1 MDAMFYIQASTKQQ
15 ASYIFSTLS
24 PKPTANCQLTDLQN
38 ETVVPSISPISLS
51 LNPWSINSQ
60 SRTREL
66 SMATHGLNLICA
78 VTDEH
83 TRQIVD
89 FCDNLGQ
96 QLKDPD
102 DKSAWVKLINS
113 ECALLNS
120 PRLYPVLLEP
130 ETPAQFEIFVPA
142 PEDGDHDTVIA
153 SVVEECFGDE
163 CRYRATDKAFAMSEK
178 PIIRLEAHFNDKRE
192 KVLELTF
199 SSFNLSLS
207 ASVYEHQ
214 LRHISLLCDDFG
226 VRLQG
231 RAGASCHIN
240 MRSAYRRLAHVGTG
254 SRPGDGSDV
263 RGYTSS
269 KEQKD
274 VKGLLDKSTRGS
286 ELVPARHGQQF
297 NGVLV
302 NATPA
307 PATTGFIYLS
317 HDFPEGQFMMTA
329 EVLHVGITPG
339 GIYYIETLDGYRFIV
354 TAFEKGLMNGL
365 REFLAVNEDY
375 FKYYRWS

>member
-142 PEDGDHDTVIA
+142 PEDGDHDTVIGLA
-153 SVVEECFGDE
+153 PIFP
-163 CRYRATDKAFAMSEK
+163 YTFYHLTHYWFAAADI
-178 PIIRLEAHFNDKRE
+178 PVANDTPVHYADAIRCNVRRPPQGSLP
-192 KVLELTF
+192 LLTRRV
-199 SSFNLSLS
+199 S
-207 ASVYEHQ
+207 A
-214 LRHISLLCDDFG
+214 
-226 VRLQG
+226 
-231 RAGASCHIN
+231 
-240 MRSAYRRLAHVGTG
+240 
-254 SRPGDGSDV
+254 
-263 RGYTSS
+263 
-269 KEQKD
+269 
-274 VKGLLDKSTRGS
+274 
-286 ELVPARHGQQF
+286 
-297 NGVLV
+297 
-302 NATPA
+302 
-307 PATTGFIYLS
+307 
-317 HDFPEGQFMMTA
+317 
-329 EVLHVGITPG
+329 
-339 GIYYIETLDGYRFIV
+339 
-354 TAFEKGLMNGL
+354 
-365 REFLAVNEDY
+365 
-375 FKYYRWS
+375 

>member
-51 LNPWSINSQ
+51 LNPWSI
-60 SRTREL
+60 
-66 SMATHGLNLICA
+66 CA
-78 VTDEH
+78 VTAEH

-89 FCDNLGQ
+89 FRDNLGQ

-163 CRYRATDKAFAMSEK
+163 CRYRTTDKAFAMSEK

-192 KVLELTF
+192 NVLELTF
-199 SSFNLSLS
+199 HFLRPCMNTSYVR
-207 ASVYEHQ
+207 VYYFAK
-214 LRHISLLCDDFG
+214 I
-226 VRLQG
+226 
-231 RAGASCHIN
+231 
-240 MRSAYRRLAHVGTG
+240 LA
-254 SRPGDGSDV
+254 
-263 RGYTSS
+263 
-269 KEQKD
+269 
-274 VKGLLDKSTRGS
+274 
-286 ELVPARHGQQF
+286 
-297 NGVLV
+297 
-302 NATPA
+302 
-307 PATTGFIYLS
+307 
-317 HDFPEGQFMMTA
+317 
-329 EVLHVGITPG
+329 
-339 GIYYIETLDGYRFIV
+339 
-354 TAFEKGLMNGL
+354 
-365 REFLAVNEDY
+365 
-375 FKYYRWS
+375 

>member
-214 LRHISLLCDDFG
+214 LRQILLLCEDFG

-231 RAGASCHIN
+231 RAGASC
-240 MRSAYRRLAHVGTG
+240 
-254 SRPGDGSDV
+254 
-263 RGYTSS
+263 
-269 KEQKD
+269 
-274 VKGLLDKSTRGS
+274 
-286 ELVPARHGQQF
+286 
-297 NGVLV
+297 
-302 NATPA
+302 
-307 PATTGFIYLS
+307 
-317 HDFPEGQFMMTA
+317 
-329 EVLHVGITPG
+329 
-339 GIYYIETLDGYRFIV
+339 
-354 TAFEKGLMNGL
+354 
-365 REFLAVNEDY
+365 
-375 FKYYRWS
+375 